1 MQHPDWPT
9 PTKAQLLEVAELADA
24 LDGRASSGGAR
35 FEEVA
40 PGVTMMSDTAL
51 PDPLMRLVD
60 LVYTMNLIVDFAW
73 WEWSDEARRLTHR
86 PAEVARADLVTLQK
100 LLTVHF
106 RSDRFSQGHL
116 DAVHANGHLAV
127 VLRRLGE
134 IGRAMPEEA

>member
-1 MQHPDWPT
+1 MSNPAWPT
-9 PTKAQLLEVAELADA
+9 PTKRHMLQVAALADD
-24 LDGRASSGGAR
+24 LDRAAGAVGTR
-35 FEEVA
+35 VTEVA
-40 PGVTMMSDTAL
+40 PGMAMISDAAIPEAML
-51 PDPLMRLVD
+51 RLLD
-60 LVYTMNLIVDFAW
+60 LVYEANLIVDFAW